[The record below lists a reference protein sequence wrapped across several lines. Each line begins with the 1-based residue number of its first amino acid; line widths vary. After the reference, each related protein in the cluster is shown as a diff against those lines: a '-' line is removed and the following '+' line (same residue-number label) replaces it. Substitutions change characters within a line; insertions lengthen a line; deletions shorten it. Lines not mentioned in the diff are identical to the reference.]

1 MTTATYRLHPGARL
15 LLYVL
20 WELADDESTV
30 CVPSAELMRRTGWG
44 NRMSLRKRA
53 HELANAGLLTIEPTE
68 RPDGGQGP
76 NRYRLNGVDDR

>member
-1 MTTATYRLHPGARL
+1 MTTRALHPGARL

-20 WELADDESTV
+20 REMADEENTV
-30 CVPSAELMRRTGWG
+30 CVPSSELMRRTGWG

-53 HELANAGLLTIEPTE
+53 HELSNAGLLTIERTK

-76 NRYRLNGVDDR
+76 NRYHLIGDDD